1 MYVRKF
7 TVAITTDG
15 SGDATAHTAL
25 DGRGNVAP
33 PNGRVVSIAYTKTDF
48 ATGVDFTITDETT
61 GQTIWTETNVD
72 ASVTVAPRQAT
83 HSTAGV
89 ASLYAAAGT
98 AVQDHVVVANERIK
112 IVIANG
118 GVTKTGSFVIHVQS

>member
-7 TVAITTDG
+7 TVPVTTDG
-15 SGDATAHTAL
+15 SGDATAFTAL
-25 DGRGNVAP
+25 DGRGNADQI
-33 PNGRVVSIAYTKTDF
+33 NGRVVSIAYTKTDF

-61 GQTIWTETNVD
+61 GQTIWTEANVD
-72 ASVTVAPRQAT
+72 ASKTVAPRQAT

-98 AVQDHVVVANERIK
+98 AVQGDVFVANERIK
-112 IVIANG
+112 IVVANG
-118 GVTKTGSFVIHVQS
+118 GVTKTGSFVIHVAT